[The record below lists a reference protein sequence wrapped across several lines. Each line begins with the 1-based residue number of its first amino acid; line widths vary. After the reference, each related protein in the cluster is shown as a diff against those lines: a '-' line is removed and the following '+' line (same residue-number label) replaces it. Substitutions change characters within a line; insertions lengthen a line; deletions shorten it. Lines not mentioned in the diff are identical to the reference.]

1 MLLELK
7 NIVAGYGS
15 IMALKGISLSVRE
28 GSIVSLIGANG
39 AGKSTTMKTIMGLVS
54 PREGEI
60 RFKGGPLSGTKPYQ
74 VVHEGISLVPEGRQI
89 LQNMSVEENLYLGA
103 YQRSDKDGIAADLKK
118 VYERFPR
125 LEERKKQFGGTLSGG
140 EQQMLA
146 IGRALMGQPKLLLLD
161 EPSLGLAPLLVKSI
175 FETIRAINQSGVTIL
190 IVEQNARAALK
201 LATRGYV
208 LELGRV
214 VMEDTA
220 AHLLANPSIQE
231 AYLGA

>member
-1 MLLELK
+1 MLLELQ

-15 IMALKGISLSVRE
+15 IMALKGISLSVPE

-54 PREGEI
+54 PRDGEI
-60 RFKGGPLSGTKPYQ
+60 RFKGEPLAGTKPYQ

-103 YQRSDKDGIAADLKK
+103 YQRSDKGGIAADLKK
-118 VYERFPR
+118 VYDRFPR

-146 IGRALMGQPKLLLLD
+146 MGRALMSHPKIILMD
-161 EPSLGLAPLLVKSI
+161 EPSMGLSPIYVNEIFSIIEQVSSEGTTVLL
-175 FETIRAINQSGVTIL
+175 
-190 IVEQNARAALK
+190 VEQNARKALSI
-201 LATRGYV
+201 ADRAYV
-208 LELGRV
+208 LETG
-214 VMEDTA
+214 EISASGPADE
-220 AHLLANPSIQE
+220 LASNDAIRK
-231 AYLGA
+231 AYLGE